1 MIADPSP
8 AEGSSVSGGD
18 GSAFHWL
25 LAFVSPHRWR
35 LAGILA
41 LSLLATALGLAQPYI
56 TKFLVDDGLIA
67 GRMDTVIA
75 LCALMLG
82 IGLLATLIGVAN
94 RWHYV
99 DVSARILFALR
110 EAVYRHLQRLSPSY
124 YARTRGG
131 DLIARLDGDVA
142 EVQRFAVDSLL
153 ASVNGVIA
161 LAGALA
167 LMASLSWKLS
177 LLALVLLPAEVLFL
191 RGMRRRIE
199 ARTRTVRE
207 RASDITAF
215 LVDTLPAMKFIQSVG
230 AEAREAG
237 RLGGLQDAFR
247 TDMLRLQ
254 MTNFVAGAV
263 PSLMVSVTTALV
275 FITGGYMM
283 VAGTLTLGTLL
294 AFTIYLARAT
304 GPVQTL
310 LGIYVAVRRARVS
323 LDRVMEITTVK
334 PAVEPPARPVAL
346 PADGPGA
353 LVLEGVSFGYGAGG
367 PAVLDRIDA
376 VIPAGTRVG
385 VIGDS
390 GVGKTTVIDLLQRHF
405 DPDAGRI
412 LLDGVDL
419 RDLDPV
425 ALRRAVAV
433 VAQDTVLF
441 AGSIADNIRYAAP
454 DAGEDAVRHAAEL
467 AQVDAFAS
475 ELPEG
480 YHSDIGARGT
490 ALSGGQRQRIAIAR
504 AILQEPR
511 VLILDEATSEI
522 DDETEALISQAI
534 DRLFAGRTRIVI
546 SHRAETHA
554 GADALYELSEGR
566 LIPREPAML
575 ERALP

>member
-1 MIADPSP
+1 MIADPP
-8 AEGSSVSGGD
+8 RAVGSGTTGGD

-25 LAFVSPHRWR
+25 LAFVSPHRRR

-41 LSLLATALGLAQPYI
+41 LSLVATALGLVQPYI
-56 TKFLVDDGLIA
+56 TKFLIDDGLMA
-67 GRMDTVIA
+67 GRVDTVVA
-75 LCALMLG
+75 LCATMLG
-82 IGLLATLIGVAN
+82 IGLLANLIGAAN
-94 RWHYV
+94 RWHYI

-110 EAVYRHLQRLSPSY
+110 EAVYRHLQRLPPTY

-263 PSLMVSVTTALV
+263 PSLMVSATTAIV
-275 FITGGYMM
+275 FIAGGYMM

-323 LDRVMEITTVK
+323 LDRVMEITTAK

-346 PADGPGA
+346 PADGAGT

-367 PAVLDRIDA
+367 PAVLDGLDA
-376 VIPAGTRVG
+376 VFPAGARVG
-385 VIGDS
+385 IIGDS

-412 LLDGVDL
+412 LLDGINL
-419 RDLDPV
+419 RELDPA

-441 AGSIADNIRYAAP
+441 AGSVADNIRYAAP
-454 DAGEDAVRHAAEL
+454 DASEEAVRRAAEL

-475 ELPEG
+475 ELPDG
-480 YHSDIGARGT
+480 YHSEIGTRGT

-511 VLILDEATSEI
+511 VLILDEATSEL
-522 DDETEALISQAI
+522 DGETEALISQAI

-546 SHRAETHA
+546 SHRAEVHA

-566 LIPREPAML
+566 LIPREPAMP
-575 ERALP
+575 ERALS